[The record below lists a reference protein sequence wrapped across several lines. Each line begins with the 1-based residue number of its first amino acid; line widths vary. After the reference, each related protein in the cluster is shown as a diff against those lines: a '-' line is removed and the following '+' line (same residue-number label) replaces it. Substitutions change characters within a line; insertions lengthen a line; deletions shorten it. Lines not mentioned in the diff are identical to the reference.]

1 MGSCCCVCLL
11 GHRMEN
17 FHCDWGD
24 KGGNA
29 GACWECWKCEPCCGE
44 PCGVVPAIKCI
55 LCFWCCNPCS
65 MGKLFSHT
73 LEQDC
78 AVVNHCLYACFC
90 GICMHTCLRH
100 NLRGSTTS
108 ARREDFRSI
117 ASWRSSAARALD
129 ARSSAP

>member
-1 MGSCCCVCLL
+1 MGVVSCCCVCLL

-78 AVVNHCLYACFC
+78 AVVNHCLYAFFC
-90 GICMHTCLRH
+90 GPCSGCQELRSVSVDTW
-100 NLRGSTTS
+100 NWWEG
-108 ARREDFRSI
+108 F
-117 ASWRSSAARALD
+117 ALNPMD
-129 ARSSAP
+129 S

>member
-1 MGSCCCVCLL
+1 MGVSCCCVCLL

-90 GICMHTCLRH
+90 YEFMLEPQADLEFDVAEESKFKETICGES
-100 NLRGSTTS
+100 NLRGFLHS
-108 ARREDFRSI
+108 RSKN
-117 ASWRSSAARALD
+117 L
-129 ARSSAP
+129 